1 MRSLRL
7 LARRDE
13 PAAPVVDE
21 APSAAIRLGPN
32 PTPREAAEMIRMFP
46 NERART
52 LEQLAAAHGNKFVA
66 DTALFLQDLPPLEAT
81 ADNLKRFREGFPR
94 LRSLA
99 YERRPTIPTGGNIEI
114 LPAVLWMR
122 EVVETLKIVEPL
134 ADPSALLFESLLGTA
149 HDDEYSAA
157 GSRIGPQLKSTIAL
171 ITPIALEL
179 GTALRDNV
187 VGAINRSTVVD
198 KDHDPEPIL
207 ANLARATEWR
217 ELSTALAGLAPIVDR
232 DGAGLHAAALVCQ
245 DAALALLQART
256 VLEARRTWRSGAAV
270 EASDAQIVAGGAG
283 RARNEVDDI
292 FADSGFGPMQTM
304 RGGDEPGSHDWCGMF
319 VSAGMFRASALDKD
333 MRMAFAHTNN
343 VHDFFNYGGGN
354 PDRVPPSIWADGQ
367 WWSVREYH
375 ASRGLPRTWIPQDQV
390 RDGDIRPGD
399 VALIRHSGTAPGA
412 KVGIA
417 NHIVMV
423 ESFDPQSGRL
433 VTIEGNVHNGI
444 RAGADG
450 EAKRNAGGE
459 LISDAAATDSSVVH
473 IRDLEDTDTKTPKQ
487 KKDDVYEA
495 RGGQTVFGIGRP
507 SLIDFEDHDYG
518 VKPVPEAYKY
528 LSPGEIRAKGQGA
541 LLQKHSTIEAPAS
554 GPYHKRVGP

>member
-1 MRSLRL
+1 MRSIHL
-7 LARRDE
+7 LARRAE
-13 PAAPVVDE
+13 PAAPVPDE

-46 NERART
+46 SERART
-52 LEQLAAAHGNKFVA
+52 LEQLAAAHGNRFVA
-66 DTALFLQDLPPLEAT
+66 DTALFLQEGPALPAS

-99 YERRPTIPTGGNIEI
+99 YERRPAIPQAPDIDI
-114 LPAVLWMR
+114 VPALHWLR
-122 EVVETLKIVEPL
+122 EVVETLRIVEPL
-134 ADPSALLFESLLGTA
+134 ADPTALLFESTLGTE
-149 HDDEYSAA
+149 HDDEYAA
-157 GSRIGPQLKSTIAL
+157 AESRIGPQLTSSVAMIA
-171 ITPIALEL
+171 PIAREI
-179 GTALRDNV
+179 GTQLRDNV
-187 VGAINRSTVVD
+187 VAAVNHSSVVD
-198 KDHDPEPIL
+198 KDHDPDPML

-217 ELSTALAGLAPIVDR
+217 ELSTSLAGVAAAVDK
-232 DGAGLHAAALVCQ
+232 DGAAGLHDAALICQ
-245 DAALALLQART
+245 DAALALLQARA

-270 EASDAQIVAGGAG
+270 EAGDAQIVAGG
-283 RARNEVDDI
+283 RTRNEVDDI

-319 VSAGMFRASALDKD
+319 VAAGMFRASALDKD
-333 MRMAFAHTNN
+333 VRMGFAHTNN

-367 WWSVREYH
+367 WWGVREYH

-399 VALIRHSGTAPGA
+399 VALIRHKGTAPGA

-423 ESFDPQSGRL
+423 ESFDAASGRL
-433 VTIEGNVHNGI
+433 VTIEGNVHDGI

-450 EAKRNAGGE
+450 EAKRDAGGE

-473 IRDLEDTDTKTPKQ
+473 IRDLEDRDTKTPSQ
-487 KKDDVYEA
+487 KKGDVYEA

-507 SLIDFEDHDYG
+507 SLVDFEDHDYG
-518 VKPVPEAYKY
+518 VKPVPEKYKY
-528 LSPGEIRAKGQGA
+528 LSPAEIRAKGQGA
-541 LLQKHSTIEAPAS
+541 LLQAHSTSEAPAG

>member
-1 MRSLRL
+1 
-7 LARRDE
+7 
-13 PAAPVVDE
+13 
-21 APSAAIRLGPN
+21 
-32 PTPREAAEMIRMFP
+32 MIRMFP
-46 NERART
+46 SERATT
-52 LEQLAAAHGNKFVA
+52 LERLGAAHGNKFVA
-66 DTALFLQDLPPLEAT
+66 DTALFLQDLPPLPAS

-99 YERRPTIPTGGNIEI
+99 YERVPAAGDLDLRPA
-114 LPAVLWMR
+114 LRWMR
-122 EVVETLKIVEPL
+122 EVVETLAIVEPI
-134 ADPSALLFESLLGTA
+134 ADPSNLLFESLLGNE

-157 GSRIGPQLKSTIAL
+157 QAKIKPELTATIAR
-171 ITPIALEL
+171 IAPIAQEL
-179 GTALRDNV
+179 GEKLRENV
-187 VGAINRSTVVD
+187 IGAINRSTVVE
-198 KDHDPEPIL
+198 KDHEADPAL
-207 ANLARATEWR
+207 ASLAQATEWR
-217 ELSTALAGLAPIVDR
+217 ELSTRLAALAPTVDR
-232 DGAGLHAAALVCQ
+232 DGAGLHDAALVCQ
-245 DAALALLQART
+245 DAALALLQARA
-256 VLEARRTWRSGAAV
+256 VVEARTTWRSGAAV
-270 EASDAQIVAGGAG
+270 EASDAAITAGG

-292 FADSGFGPMQTM
+292 FADSGFSSMQEM
-304 RGGDEPGSHDWCGMF
+304 RGGGEAGSHDWCGMF
-319 VSAGMFRASALDKD
+319 VAAGMFRASGLDKD
-333 MRMAFAHTNN
+333 VRMGFAHTNN

-375 ASRGLPRTWIPQDQV
+375 ASRSLPRTWIPEDQV

-423 ESFDPQSGRL
+423 ESYDPATGRL

-450 EAKRNAGGE
+450 EAKRNADGE
-459 LISDAAATDSSVVH
+459 LISDAADTDSSVVH
-473 IRDLEDTDTKTPKQ
+473 IRDLDDRTKRKPTPSQSKG
-487 KKDDVYEA
+487 DVYED

-518 VKPVPEAYKY
+518 VKPVPDQYKL
-528 LSPGEIRAKGQGA
+528 LSPAEIRAKGQGK
-541 LLQKHSTIEAPAS
+541 LLQAHSTIEAPAS

>member
-13 PAAPVVDE
+13 PASPVLDE
-21 APSAAIRLGPN
+21 MPSAAIRLGPN
-32 PTPREAAEMIRMFP
+32 PTPREAAEMIRTFP

-52 LEQLAAAHGNKFVA
+52 LEQLGAAHGNKFVA
-66 DTALFLQDLPPLEAT
+66 DTALFLQDLPALPAT

-99 YERRPTIPTGGNIEI
+99 YERRPTVPSGGNVEI
-114 LPAVLWMR
+114 LPALLWMR
-122 EVVETLKIVEPL
+122 EVVETLKVVEPL
-134 ADPSALLFESLLGTA
+134 ADPSALLFESTLGTE

-157 GSRIGPQLKSTIAL
+157 ESRIGPQLSSTIAL
-171 ITPIALEL
+171 ITPIAREL
-179 GTALRDNV
+179 GTQLRDNV
-187 VGAINRSTVVD
+187 VAAVNRSTVVD
-198 KDHDPEPIL
+198 KDHDPEPMI
-207 ANLARATEWR
+207 ANLLRATEWR
-217 ELSTALAGLAPIVDR
+217 ELSTTLAGLAPKVDK
-232 DGAGLHAAALVCQ
+232 DGAGLHDAALVCQ
-245 DAALALLQART
+245 DAALALLQARA

-270 EASDAQIVAGGAG
+270 EASDAQIVAGG
-283 RARNEVDDI
+283 RTRNEVDDI
-292 FADSGFGPMQTM
+292 FADSGFGSMQTM
-304 RGGDEPGSHDWCGMF
+304 RGGGDPGSHDWCGMF

-333 MRMAFAHTNN
+333 LRTAFAHTNN

-367 WWSVREYH
+367 WWSTREYH

-399 VALIRHSGTAPGA
+399 VALIRHSGQAPGA

-423 ESFDPQSGRL
+423 ESFDPATGRL

-450 EAKRNAGGE
+450 EAKRDAAGE
-459 LISDAAATDSSVVH
+459 LVSDAAATDSSVVH
-473 IRDLEDTDTKTPKQ
+473 IRDLEDTSTTTPGQ
-487 KKDDVYEA
+487 KKGDVYQA

-518 VKPVPEAYKY
+518 VKPVPEQYKY
-528 LSPGEIRAKGQGA
+528 LSPAEIRAKGQGT
-541 LLQKHSTIEAPAS
+541 LLQTHSTIDAPTT

>member
-1 MRSLRL
+1 MRALRL

-13 PAAPVVDE
+13 PATAVVDE
-21 APSAAIRLGPN
+21 APPAAIRLGPN
-32 PTPREAAEMIRMFP
+32 PTPREAAEMIRTFP
-46 NERART
+46 SERART

-66 DTALFLQDLPPLEAT
+66 DTALFLQDLPALPAT
-81 ADNLKRFREGFPR
+81 ADNLKRFRDGFPR

-99 YERRPTIPTGGNIEI
+99 YERRPAIPSGGNIEI
-114 LPAVLWMR
+114 LPALLWMR
-122 EVVETLKIVEPL
+122 EVVETLRIVEPL
-134 ADPSALLFESLLGTA
+134 ADPTALLFESTLGTE

-157 GSRIGPQLKSTIAL
+157 ESRIGPQISSTIAL
-171 ITPIALEL
+171 ITPIAREI
-179 GTALRDNV
+179 GTALRDSV
-187 VGAINRSTVVD
+187 VAAVNRSTVVD
-198 KDHDPEPIL
+198 KDHDPEPML

-217 ELSTALAGLAPIVDR
+217 ELSTALAGLAPKVDK
-232 DGAGLHAAALVCQ
+232 DGAGLHDAALTCQ
-245 DAALALLQART
+245 DAALALLQARA

-270 EASDAQIVAGGAG
+270 EASDAQIVAGG

-292 FADSGFGPMQTM
+292 FADSGFGSMQTM

-333 MRMAFAHTNN
+333 LRMGFAHTNN

-354 PDRVPPSIWADGQ
+354 PDRVPPWIWADGQ
-367 WWSVREYH
+367 WWSTREYH
-375 ASRGLPRTWIPQDQV
+375 ASRALPRTWIPQDQV
-390 RDGDIRPGD
+390 REGDIRPGD

-423 ESFDPQSGRL
+423 ESYDAATGQL

-450 EAKRNAGGE
+450 EAKRNAAGE
-459 LISDAAATDSSVVH
+459 LVSDAAATDSSVVH
-473 IRDLEDTDTKTPKQ
+473 IRDLDDEATLTPRQGKG
-487 KKDDVYEA
+487 DVYQA
-495 RGGQTVFGIGRP
+495 RGGQTVFGVGRP

-518 VKPVPEAYKY
+518 VKPVPEQYKY
-528 LSPGEIRAKGQGA
+528 LSPAEIRAKGQGT
-541 LLQKHSTIEAPAS
+541 LLQAHSTIEAPAS